1 MHADSWAIKAK
12 QLGLRSRAVFKLEE
26 ILQKTKVLKQGS
38 NIVLDIGSA
47 PGGWSELIKS
57 LSPQAQIFAI
67 DLLEMEPIGGVNF
80 FQEDIENIN
89 SINEIFLLKNKFDLV
104 ISDLAPNLT
113 GISVIDESNIY
124 ELNDITLNV
133 AVEYLDKSKGVF
145 IIKTFQN
152 SMLKKLKTKMKG
164 LFDDVQ
170 IFKPAASKKQ
180 SAEIYLYGAFKE

>member
-113 GISVIDESNIY
+113 GIRAVDEENIF
-124 ELNDITLNV
+124 ELNITTLKT
-133 AVEYLDKSKGVF
+133 AVNYLSKSNGAF

-152 SMLKKLKTKMKG
+152 SLLKKLRTEMEKSFH
-164 LFDDVQ
+164 LVQ
-170 IFKPAASKKQ
+170 TYKPAASKSK
-180 SAEIYLYGAFKE
+180 SAEIYLYGERPL